1 MKRTSIRIKLML
13 IMICLTLL
21 PVITITWIATSNT
34 KQSVEK
40 ELIEGN
46 RARIL
51 WADQYLNELTE
62 QMDALFYSLQI
73 NQDLMDGIRDK
84 SNQDVGFQYRFH
96 NLIRETLTTAFFSN
110 SRKIDDLTLSIAT
123 SGEAYTVN
131 HTGMI
136 TTRMGMNEGVWSRME
151 QGPINMYFAQ
161 EDHEIYVLHSIN
173 RFEDRKLLGGIATH
187 LNQNVW
193 NEVSTLLLS
202 ESDSSVYLL
211 NDEGELL
218 SGTDDWID
226 NATVITDQFVQ
237 LSDQNSELDFRKT
250 NDGFYFMKRVG
261 AGGITIVKF
270 IPISTVTASAKSTV
284 EAGIFTGILFG
295 ALSIVLSIL
304 VSLQITRPIISLA
317 RTMYKTNFS
326 NFEQKSVQSQDE
338 IGLLQVGYNN
348 MMLRIKEL
356 IEEEYQHEINVKSA
370 QLMALQAQINPHF
383 LNNTLHMIGGMALM
397 KGAPEIYIITNV
409 IGELLR
415 YSISYNDLDQLV
427 TLEDEIKHTRNYIFI
442 QENRFSGRCSITI
455 SSDPELSQ
463 VRLPKFTL
471 QPLIENAFE
480 HGLQPQE
487 GTWVLDIR
495 VTRVRNRIALIIQD
509 KGVGMSEERKRQL
522 RQGLK
527 DGEYRD
533 KSMEHIH
540 SLARPHGIGLMNVHS
555 RLKLQFGPK
564 FGLRIFSKDGE
575 GTLII
580 AILPTTLG

>member
-1 MKRTSIRIKLML
+1 
-13 IMICLTLL
+13 MICLTLL

-40 ELIEGN
+40 EMIEGN

-51 WADQYLNELTE
+51 WADQYLNELIE
-62 QMDALFYSLQI
+62 QIDTLFYTLQI
-73 NQDLMDGIRDK
+73 NQELMDGIKDK
-84 SNQDVGFQYRFH
+84 SNPDVGFQYRIH
-96 NLIRETLTTAFFSN
+96 NLIRETLTSAFFSN

-131 HTGMI
+131 HAGMD
-136 TTRMGMNEGVWSRME
+136 TTRLGMNEGLWNRME

-161 EDHEIYVLHSIN
+161 ENHEIYVFHSIN
-173 RFEDRKLLGGIATH
+173 RFEDRKLLGGISTH
-187 LNQNVW
+187 LNQNIW

-211 NDEGELL
+211 NDEGDLL
-218 SGTDDWID
+218 SGTDDWSD
-226 NATVITDQFVQ
+226 NAEVISDQFVK
-237 LSDQNSELDFRKT
+237 LGAQNTELDFRKT
-250 NDGFYFMKRVG
+250 KDGFYFMKRVG
-261 AGGITIVKF
+261 AGQITIVKY
-270 IPISTVTASAKSTV
+270 IPITTVTASANSTV
-284 EAGIFTGILFG
+284 EAGLFTGILFG
-295 ALSIVLSIL
+295 ALSVLLSIL
-304 VSLQITRPIISLA
+304 VSLQITRPIVSLA

-326 NFEQKSVQSQDE
+326 NFEQKTVQSQDE
-338 IGLLQVGYNN
+338 VGLLQVGYNN
-348 MMLRIKEL
+348 MMIRIKEL

-397 KGAPEIYIITNV
+397 KGAPEIYRITNV

-427 TLEDEIKHTRNYIFI
+427 ALEDELKHTRNYIYI
-442 QENRFSGRCSITI
+442 QENRFSGRCLITM

-463 VRLPKFTL
+463 VKLPKFTL

-487 GTWVLDIR
+487 GTWILDIR
-495 VTRVRNRIALIIQD
+495 VIRVRNRIALIIQD
-509 KGVGMSEERKRQL
+509 KGVGMSEERKKLL

-533 KSMEHIH
+533 KNMEHIN
-540 SLARPHGIGLMNVHS
+540 SSTRPRGIGLMNVHS

-564 FGLRIFSKDGE
+564 YGLRIFSKERE

-580 AILPTTLG
+580 AILPSTIC